1 MVFLLLGKIIIC
13 GNLHDHF
20 KNWLLLNHAG
30 LTYYFINWLLF
41 DCAGL
46 TKEELQESTEVNS
59 FELWIIQFSF
69 ETHLMKNFTRADA
82 HNMYY
87 WAFSWHI
94 SFSIIHS
101 GDLLYDGLHMVRHL
115 QVLQV
120 IMLAIQATDGQ
131 MDSSDSDFFRKKI

>member
-1 MVFLLLGKIIIC
+1 MRNEKSFSSGFNDFFLQNFNHFFIIRKLLCGLNNFIRDSGFFLLLGKIIIC

-30 LTYYFINWLLF
+30 LTYYFINRLLF

-69 ETHLMKNFTRADA
+69 GGKNIFEWLILHLL
-82 HNMYY
+82 
-87 WAFSWHI
+87 
-94 SFSIIHS
+94 IIITFIFMT
-101 GDLLYDGLHMVRHL
+101 Y
-115 QVLQV
+115 
-120 IMLAIQATDGQ
+120 IN
-131 MDSSDSDFFRKKI
+131 